1 MTNSHPITIAAESWS
16 KLAMDREKITKYLI
30 VPPYLSTK
38 TDEGAFLLAICH
50 VQLGNYMEAKRLF
63 EKAITAML
71 EEPRPHWKAARPHW
85 LVDVCILSG
94 RDDLYAD
101 VRRELDL
108 FRQGGK
114 GNSLLFL
121 YAYRVKVRNL
131 GGMSAKQWTR
141 YQMDRLGIGRELSEI
156 PWGRKRVKLPPSG
169 LKKKS
174 VSGVPM

>member
-121 YAYRVKVRNL
+121 YSNTVMEML
-131 GGMSAKQWTR
+131 
-141 YQMDRLGIGRELSEI
+141 L
-156 PWGRKRVKLPPSG
+156 PSG
-169 LKKKS
+169 EDETGQIKVLLKYPKIKVWYEVGLAMQS
-174 VSGVPM
+174 LHIR